1 MRLLPRTEPSGH
13 RFDPLSAVL
22 CALMFGSLIS
32 GINGLGHGQAAL
44 AVVGEFIGT
53 AASGYLLVRRQAA
66 QVMPLLPIDLFR
78 RPIFSV
84 SVIASVLCFIAQGL
98 AFVSLPFYLQ
108 DVIGLSAV
116 ATGLLMTPWPA
127 TSALIA
133 PFAGRLA
140 DRYPAGILGSI
151 GLAIVAVGFVLL
163 AMLPAHPGTADILWR
178 IAVCGGGMGLF
189 QQPNARSIVLA
200 APRERSGGAG
210 AIQSSARLLGQSI
223 GAATVAL
230 VFGASA
236 GGHGAISTLTLAA
249 CFAAVAT
256 GVSLTRQFEF
266 VRSYRQK
273 REPGATKPADASD
286 PAA

>member
-1 MRLLPRTEPSGH
+1 
-13 RFDPLSAVL
+13 
-22 CALMFGSLIS
+22 
-32 GINGLGHGQAAL
+32 
-44 AVVGEFIGT
+44 
-53 AASGYLLVRRQAA
+53 
-66 QVMPLLPIDLFR
+66 
-78 RPIFSV
+78 
-84 SVIASVLCFIAQGL
+84 
-98 AFVSLPFYLQ
+98 LQ

-127 TSALIA
+127 TSALMA
-133 PFAGRLA
+133 PFAGHLA

-178 IAVCGGGMGLF
+178 VAVCGGGMGLF
-189 QQPNARSIVLA
+189 QQPNARAIVLA

-223 GAATVAL
+223 GAAMVAL

-236 GGHGAISTLTLAA
+236 GGHGAVSTLALAA

-256 GVSLTRQFEF
+256 GVSLTRQFDF
-266 VRSYRQK
+266 VRSHRQK